1 MFDFSKTIL
10 FPFKYQIP
18 NYVDKHIQEVSALHR
33 MMKFFRRNLFLFIKR
48 QKNLE
53 IFSILPNHKSILW
66 INISAPSLGD
76 SLMDLS
82 SRVML
87 ADKNVDLYTSKKN
100 AHLYFDDE
108 IFRNVFTN
116 KLELINNIYDLVIL
130 DSYSTRSIKIKAKV
144 APHNLFVG
152 IYGFFNGPEVN
163 RILYSYHQLN
173 NLLGYEKSETEIN
186 NIAKNILSIS
196 DSDKSV
202 VTDLLPKEFIA
213 ICIGGEWQYKT
224 YQKWGDLIEKIFKKN
239 QKINIVLLGSS
250 NAQRQSQDLI
260 VRFNNYKFIDLVSKL
275 TFNQTAEVIKR
286 SKISICCDGGLMHA
300 ANAVNANII
309 ALIARLKPEMLLV
322 NDNAVAL
329 FDKNNVNNIEV
340 ESVFNIY
347 CEMSSLFDNN
357 LQGE

>member
-1 MFDFSKTIL
+1 MFDFSKTIS

-18 NYVDKHIQEVSALHR
+18 NYVDKHIQEVSVLHR
-33 MMKFFRRNLFLFIKR
+33 MIKFFRRNLFLFIKR

-53 IFSILPNHKSILW
+53 IFAILPNHKNILW

-130 DSYSTRSIKIKAKV
+130 DSYSTRSVKIKAKV

-196 DSDKSV
+196 DIDKSV
-202 VTDLLPKEFIA
+202 VTDFLPKEFIA

-250 NAQRQSQDLI
+250 NAQRQSQA
-260 VRFNNYKFIDLVSKL
+260 
-275 TFNQTAEVIKR
+275 AEVIKR

-300 ANAVNANII
+300 ANAVNANI
-309 ALIARLKPEMLLV
+309 LL
-322 NDNAVAL
+322 
-329 FDKNNVNNIEV
+329 
-340 ESVFNIY
+340 
-347 CEMSSLFDNN
+347 
-357 LQGE
+357 

>member
-1 MFDFSKTIL
+1 
-10 FPFKYQIP
+10 
-18 NYVDKHIQEVSALHR
+18 
-33 MMKFFRRNLFLFIKR
+33 
-48 QKNLE
+48 
-53 IFSILPNHKSILW
+53 
-66 INISAPSLGD
+66 
-76 SLMDLS
+76 
-82 SRVML
+82 ML

-130 DSYSTRSIKIKAKV
+130 DSYSTRSVKIKAKV

-202 VTDLLPKEFIA
+202 VTDFLPKEFIA

>member
-1 MFDFSKTIL
+1 MFDFSKTIS

-18 NYVDKHIQEVSALHR
+18 NYVDKHIQEVSVLHR
-33 MMKFFRRNLFLFIKR
+33 MIKFFRRNLFLFIKR

-53 IFSILPNHKSILW
+53 IFAILPNHKNILW

-130 DSYSTRSIKIKAKV
+130 DSYSTRSVKIKAKV

-196 DSDKSV
+196 DIDKSV
-202 VTDLLPKEFIA
+202 VTDFLPKEFIA

>member
-1 MFDFSKTIL
+1 MFDFSKTIS

-18 NYVDKHIQEVSALHR
+18 NYVDKHIQEVSVLHR
-33 MMKFFRRNLFLFIKR
+33 MIKFFRRNLFLFIKR

-53 IFSILPNHKSILW
+53 IFAILPNHKNILW

-130 DSYSTRSIKIKAKV
+130 DSYSTRSVKIKAKV
-144 APHNLFVG
+144 APHNLYVG

-202 VTDLLPKEFIA
+202 VTDFLPKEFIA

-250 NAQRQSQDLI
+250 NAQRQSQDLKA
-260 VRFNNYKFIDLVSKL
+260 RFNNYKFIDLVSKL